1 MTYIPERRVNATVK
15 FRVEHYSK
23 RLEAWEVSRFDSE
36 KTAREYYAEKLEDGK
51 RPKLFREI
59 STVELEEI
67 VQ

>member
-1 MTYIPERRVNATVK
+1 MSYTPERRVDATVK

-23 RLEAWEVSRFDSE
+23 RLGAWEVSRFDNE

-59 STVELEEI
+59 STIELEEI
-67 VQ
+67 V